1 MPTRLSRPLSGRSTR
16 PPGVQRKAPAL
27 ARRGWTSAWLACL
40 LVLAV
45 ACGSPTASTGQAVGP
60 SDQPRHP
67 APRGVDQREWDALI
81 VAAQAEGKLT
91 AALQGD
97 RGERNRP
104 LLDIFSKEFGIAYTN
119 PPGRSMEV
127 ADRIL
132 AEQAAGRYT
141 FDIFNSGLGRMNI
154 IADLGRFVPI
164 EDVLFPTHEILNPAA
179 YPDGHIWWQDPTQKY
194 VLLGGVTVAVSTARA
209 INTNL
214 VQPGELKTE
223 FDELNPKWRGR
234 IVISDPRRL
243 AEQGGQQFFYSQT
256 AQGRELWPRL
266 LTENRPAVIED
277 ARLHLDSVARG
288 TYAIGGLG
296 IATVRQEVSTMKKL
310 GLPIDTV
317 ELARPPEWA
326 ADAASGVG
334 VFINAPHPN
343 VVKLF
348 VNWWYSEEGWKAWV
362 QTLRDNPEQGGNDMV
377 PLYRGRSTDHLEAW
391 IPPLPSEGLQITDV
405 DPAIM
410 AKLDDGK
417 KLMRSALETAG
428 Y

>member
-1 MPTRLSRPLSGRSTR
+1 MKRVGPQPVIEVRPRR
-16 PPGVQRKAPAL
+16 RRRWL
-27 ARRGWTSAWLACL
+27 AAGLACL
-40 LVLAV
+40 LGLAM
-45 ACGSPTASTGQAVGP
+45 ACASPSASP
-60 SDQPRHP
+60 SRPIGDQPRHL
-67 APRGVDQREWDALI
+67 APRGIDQRDWDELV
-81 VAAQAEGKLT
+81 VAAKAEGKLT

-104 LLDIFSKEFGIAYTN
+104 LLEIFSKEFGIAFTN

-141 FDIFNSGLGRMNI
+141 FDVFNSGLGRMNI
-154 IADLGRFVPI
+154 IAELGRFVPI
-164 EDVLFPTHEILNPAA
+164 EEVLFPTHEVWNASA
-179 YPDGHIWWQDPTQKY
+179 YPDQHLWWQDPAQRY
-194 VLLGGVTVAVSTARA
+194 ILLAGVSVANTTPRA
-209 INTNL
+209 INPNL
-214 VQPGELKTE
+214 VQPGELRTE

-256 AQGRELWPRL
+256 TEGRELWGRL
-266 LTENRPAVIED
+266 LREARPAVIED

-296 IATVRQEVSTMKKL
+296 IATVRQEVAAMKEL
-310 GLPIDTV
+310 GLPIDVV

-326 ADAASGVG
+326 ADPASGLG

-348 VNWWYSEEGWKAWV
+348 ANWWYSEAGWEAWV
-362 QTLRDNPEQGGNDMV
+362 RTLRENPNQGGQDTV
-377 PLYRGRSTDHLEAW
+377 PLDSGRSIDHLPSW
-391 IPPLPSEGLQITDV
+391 VPSLPREGLQVADV

-417 KLMRSALETAG
+417 RLMRSVLESAG